1 VKSTHHA
8 PELYPVN
15 VSKTGE
21 ALSSPQL
28 ETRVLKHSNCTKM
41 NGVTNGVG
49 LMSLE
54 SIPPLQLA
62 FALPS
67 SPDTKV
73 YLQITNF
80 AKSLLLYVT
89 TATVGAPA
97 AAVSLGNLVY
107 AMPNAR
113 TCIDLRIQLTNKVY
127 R

>member
-1 VKSTHHA
+1 
-8 PELYPVN
+8 
-15 VSKTGE
+15 
-21 ALSSPQL
+21 
-28 ETRVLKHSNCTKM
+28 M
-41 NGVTNGVG
+41 NGVTNGVSS
-49 LMSLE
+49 LSLE

-73 YLQITNF
+73 YLQITNS

-107 AMPNAR
+107 AMPNVQTSYHNMLKA
-113 TCIDLRIQLTNKVY
+113 D
-127 R
+127 